1 MSQSDSVD
9 LHKAATA
16 SDTASATALVTVPGE
31 DGADLVEHVSRSRAT
46 LRRFRANK
54 SAVIGGGLLL
64 LIILVTAAAP
74 LIAPYGQAEVN
85 ISDRLAGPTGEHW
98 LGTDALGRDT
108 LSRLMYG
115 GRVSLA
121 AAGLAVLIA
130 TVIGLPLGLI
140 GGFFGGIVDWLLD
153 RAADVLMSFPAIVLT
168 IAIIAAVGP
177 GLTTAMVSLGIVYAP
192 RMYRVVRG
200 STIEVRREV
209 YIEASTSIG
218 TPSLMILRRRVLPNI
233 LPATLVQLSFL
244 LASALLAEVTVS
256 LLGLG
261 ALPPTASWG
270 SMLGQAFQEMRSQPS
285 LAVYPGIAI
294 AIATLCFNLV
304 GDGLRDAFGRET
316 RKA

>member
-1 MSQSDSVD
+1 MTQSDSVD
-9 LHKAATA
+9 LRKTATE
-16 SDTASATALVTVPGE
+16 SATAPATVPVE
-31 DGADLVEHVSRSRAT
+31 DGADLVGHVSRGRAT

-54 SAVIGGGLLL
+54 SAVIGAGLLL
-64 LIILVTAAAP
+64 LIIVVTAAAP

-85 ISDRLAGPTGEHW
+85 ISDRLSGPTGEHW

-130 TVIGLPLGLI
+130 TLIGLPLGLI
-140 GGFFGGIVDWLLD
+140 GGYFGGIVDWFLD

>member
-1 MSQSDSVD
+1 MTRSESVD
-9 LHKAATA
+9 VRKKVGAGADGA
-16 SDTASATALVTVPGE
+16 PAE
-31 DGADLVEHVSRSRAT
+31 DGDDLAVPVAHGRGVV
-46 LRRFRANK
+46 RRFRSNR
-54 SAVIGGGLLL
+54 SAVVGVVLLL
-64 LIILVTAAAP
+64 LIIVVTAAAP
-74 LIAPYGQAEVN
+74 LIAPYGPAQVD
-85 ISDRLAGPTGEHW
+85 ISDRLSGPTPGHW
-98 LGTDALGRDT
+98 LGTDTLGRDT

-121 AAGLAVLIA
+121 AGGLAVLIA
-130 TVIGLPLGLI
+130 TVIGLPLGLVS
-140 GGFFGGIVDWLLD
+140 GYFGGVVDWFLD

-192 RMYRVVRG
+192 RMFRVVRG
-200 STIEVRREV
+200 STLEVRREV

-218 TPSLMILRRRVLPNI
+218 SPSLLILRKRVLPNI
-233 LPATLVQLSFL
+233 MPAALVQLSFL
-244 LASALLAEVTVS
+244 LASALLAEVTIS

-270 SMLGQAFQEMRSQPS
+270 SMLGQAFQEMRSQPW

-304 GDGLRDAFGRET
+304 GDGLRDAFGREQ

>member
-1 MSQSDSVD
+1 MTPSDSVD
-9 LHKAATA
+9 VRKPVTA
-16 SDTASATALVTVPGE
+16 PVE
-31 DGADLVEHVSRSRAT
+31 DGADLVEHVSRGRAT
-46 LRRFRANK
+46 LRRFRANR

-64 LIILVTAAAP
+64 LIIIVTAAAP
-74 LIAPYGQAEVN
+74 LIAPYGPAQVD
-85 ISDRLAGPTGEHW
+85 IGDRLSGPSGVHW
-98 LGTDALGRDT
+98 LGTDTLGRDT
-108 LSRLMYG
+108 LSRLMHG

-130 TVIGLPLGLI
+130 TLIGLPLGLI
-140 GGFFGGIVDWLLD
+140 GGYFGGMVDWLLD

-218 TPSLMILRRRVLPNI
+218 TPHLMILRRRVLPNI
-233 LPATLVQLSFL
+233 MPAALVQLSFL

-270 SMLGQAFQEMRSQPS
+270 SMLGQAFQELRSQPS

-316 RKA
+316 RKAR

>member
-1 MSQSDSVD
+1 MTSSDSVD
-9 LHKAATA
+9 LRKPVAAP
-16 SDTASATALVTVPGE
+16 VE
-31 DGADLVEHVSRSRAT
+31 DGGGDLVEHASRGRAT
-46 LRRFRANK
+46 LRRFRANR
-54 SAVIGGGLLL
+54 SAVVGCGLLL
-64 LIILVTAAAP
+64 LIIIVTAAAP
-74 LIAPYGQAEVN
+74 LIAPYGPAQVD
-85 ISDRLAGPTGEHW
+85 ISDRLSGPSGVHW
-98 LGTDALGRDT
+98 LGTDTLGRDT

-130 TVIGLPLGLI
+130 TVIGLPLGLVS
-140 GGFFGGIVDWLLD
+140 GYFGGIVDWLLD

-218 TPSLMILRRRVLPNI
+218 TPHLMILRRRVLPNI

-244 LASALLAEVTVS
+244 LASALLAEVTIS

-304 GDGLRDAFGRET
+304 GDGLRDAFGREQ

>member
-1 MSQSDSVD
+1 MTRSESVD
-9 LHKAATA
+9 IGKPVA
-16 SDTASATALVTVPGE
+16 VPVKE
-31 DGADLVEHVSRSRAT
+31 DGDGDGGDVAAHVSRTRAVV
-46 LRRFRANK
+46 RRFRANR
-54 SAVIGGGLLL
+54 SAVVGCALLL
-64 LIILVTAAAP
+64 LIIIVTAAAP
-74 LIAPYGQAEVN
+74 LIAPYGPTQVD
-85 ISDRLAGPTGEHW
+85 ISDRLSGPTAEHW
-98 LGTDALGRDT
+98 LGTDSLGRDT
-108 LSRLMYG
+108 LTRLMYG

-130 TVIGLPLGLI
+130 TAIGLPLGLI
-140 GGFFGGIVDWLLD
+140 SGYFGGVVDWFLD

-192 RMYRVVRG
+192 RMFRVVRG

-218 TPSLMILRRRVLPNI
+218 TPSLMILRKRVMPNI

-270 SMLGQAFQEMRSQPS
+270 SMLGQAFQEMRSQPW

>member
-1 MSQSDSVD
+1 MTPSESVD
-9 LHKAATA
+9 ISKPVAVPVKDGEESDAA
-16 SDTASATALVTVPGE
+16 G
-31 DGADLVEHVSRSRAT
+31 HVSRTRAVV
-46 LRRFRANK
+46 RRFRANR
-54 SAVIGGGLLL
+54 SAVVGGVLLL
-64 LIILVTAAAP
+64 LIIIVTAAAP
-74 LIAPYGQAEVN
+74 LIAPYGPTQVD
-85 ISDRLAGPTGEHW
+85 ISDRLSGPTAEHW
-98 LGTDALGRDT
+98 LGTDSLGRDT
-108 LSRLMYG
+108 LTRLMHG

-130 TVIGLPLGLI
+130 TAIGLPLGLI
-140 GGFFGGIVDWLLD
+140 SGYFGGVVDWFLD

-218 TPSLMILRRRVLPNI
+218 TPSLVILRKRVLPNI

-270 SMLGQAFQEMRSQPS
+270 SMLGQAFQEMRSQPW

-316 RKA
+316 RKAS

>member
-1 MSQSDSVD
+1 MTRSVNGDTRQSVTAP
-9 LHKAATA
+9 AAEE
-16 SDTASATALVTVPGE
+16 S
-31 DGADLVEHVSRSRAT
+31 DLVEPVSRARSIV
-46 LRRFRANK
+46 RRFRANR
-54 SAVIGGGLLL
+54 SAVVGGGLLL
-64 LIILVTAAAP
+64 AIIIVAAAAP
-74 LIAPYGQAEVN
+74 IIAPYGPAQID
-85 ISDRLAGPTGEHW
+85 ISDRLSGPTTEHW

-108 LSRLMYG
+108 LSRLMHG
-115 GRVSLA
+115 GQVSLA
-121 AAGLAVLIA
+121 AAGLAVAIA
-130 TVIGLPLGLI
+130 TIIGLPLGLV
-140 GGFFGGIVDWLLD
+140 GGYFGGVVDWILD
-153 RAADVLMSFPAIVLT
+153 RTAEVLMSFPAIVLT

-192 RMYRVVRG
+192 RMYRVVRA
-200 STIEVRREV
+200 STFGVRREV

-218 TPSLMILRRRVLPNI
+218 TPHLMILRKRVLPNI
-233 LPATLVQLSFL
+233 LPALLIQLSFL
-244 LASALLAEVTVS
+244 LASALLAEVTIS

-270 SMLGQAFQEMRSQPS
+270 SMLGQAFQEMRSNPS

>member
-1 MSQSDSVD
+1 MTHSDGIDVRKPVSTPV
-9 LHKAATA
+9 
-16 SDTASATALVTVPGE
+16 E
-31 DGADLVEHVSRSRAT
+31 DGDDLVEPVSRGRAIV
-46 LRRFRANK
+46 RRFRANR
-54 SAVIGGGLLL
+54 SAAVGGGLLL
-64 LIILVTAAAP
+64 AIIIVTTAAP
-74 LIAPYGQAEVN
+74 IIAPYGPAQVD
-85 ISDRLAGPTGEHW
+85 ISDRLSGPTPEHW
-98 LGTDALGRDT
+98 LGTDTLGRDT
-108 LSRLMYG
+108 LSRLMHG

-121 AAGLAVLIA
+121 AAGLSVAIA
-130 TVIGLPLGLI
+130 TVIGLPLGLVS
-140 GGFFGGIVDWLLD
+140 GYFGGIVDWLLD
-153 RAADVLMSFPAIVLT
+153 RAADVLMAFPAIILT

-200 STIEVRREV
+200 STLEVRREV

-218 TPSLMILRRRVLPNI
+218 TPSLMILRKRVLPNI

-244 LASALLAEVTVS
+244 LASALLAEVTIS

-270 SMLGQAFQEMRSQPS
+270 SMLGQAFLEMRGSPS

-294 AIATLCFNLV
+294 AIATLCFNLI

-316 RKA
+316 RKS